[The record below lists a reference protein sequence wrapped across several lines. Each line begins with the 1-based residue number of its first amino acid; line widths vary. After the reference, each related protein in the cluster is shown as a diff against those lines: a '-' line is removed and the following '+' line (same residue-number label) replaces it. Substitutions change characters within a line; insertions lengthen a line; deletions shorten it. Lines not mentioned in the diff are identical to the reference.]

1 MDCFPLEN
9 LPIVEL
15 DLVWSIIVSA
25 RTWMA
30 SPKWMLSD
38 KGSDH
43 FYRLMVA
50 TSKKSDESIELADAF
65 QKPVMFLSQKSGI
78 VSVASNESITS
89 LCRPLLWG
97 VKVTIA
103 TRVHIIQLQS
113 TTALWPWYL
122 LAAFIATCSH

>member
-1 MDCFPLEN
+1 
-9 LPIVEL
+9 
-15 DLVWSIIVSA
+15 
-25 RTWMA
+25 
-30 SPKWMLSD
+30 MLSD

-43 FYRLMVA
+43 VYHLMVA

-78 VSVASNESITS
+78 VSFASNESITS
-89 LCRPLLWG
+89 LWRPLLWG

-103 TRVHIIQLQS
+103 TRVHIIQLQKLQS